1 MMIEQTILNKLNAD
15 TREKR
20 LAALEE
26 ILADTAFPPR
36 DPRYINNHIH
46 STYSFSPYSPAA
58 AAFAA
63 RANGLCTAGIMDHDS
78 MGGAEEFIRAGDII
92 GIPTTVGIEFRVDM
106 KGTPLENRR
115 TNNPDQTGCS
125 YMTLHAVPHGRIAD
139 VQARFAPLRE
149 KRNSRNRKM
158 VDLVNTLCAGEGI
171 SLSFD
176 DDVLPLSQ
184 YHEGGSVTERHLL
197 FALAKEIV
205 AKAGRGEGVI
215 ALLGRLDIALSE
227 RQKSLLLDGS
237 GPYEYDVTGILK
249 SAFMPKVYIPA
260 KEECMSLDDAVA
272 FGKMI
277 DGILCYPYLG
287 DVGNSITGDKAA
299 QRFEDDFLEELF
311 EVLRDH
317 CIRAITY
324 MPPRNTREQLL
335 RLRGL
340 CERFGMYQISGEDIN
355 SPRQEFVCRAMEDPL
370 FGNLIDAAWALIDH
384 ERGRR
389 KIIL

>member
-1 MMIEQTILNKLNAD
+1 MIDEKILKKLNTD
-15 TREKR
+15 TKERR

-26 ILADTAFPPR
+26 ILPDTVFPPR

-46 STYSFSPYSPAA
+46 STYSFSPYSPVA

-125 YMTLHAVPHGRIAD
+125 YMTLHGVPHGQITK
-139 VQARFAPLRE
+139 VQAHFAPLRE
-149 KRNSRNRKM
+149 KRNNRNRKM
-158 VDLVNTLCAGEGI
+158 LERINTLCAEEGI

-184 YHEGGSVTERHLL
+184 YHEGGSVTERHLM
-197 FALAKEIV
+197 FALAKAILT
-205 AKAGRGEGVI
+205 KAGRGESVI
-215 ALLGRLDIALSE
+215 ALLGRLGVILSE
-227 RQKSLLLDGS
+227 KQKKLLLDGS
-237 GPYEYDVTGILK
+237 GPYEYDLTGILK

-260 KEECMSLDDAVA
+260 KEECMSLNEVVA
-272 FGKMI
+272 FGKTF

-287 DVGNSITGDKAA
+287 DVGESITGDKAA
-299 QRFEDDFLEELF
+299 QRFEDDFLEELL

-317 CIRAITY
+317 GVRAITY
-324 MPPRNTREQLL
+324 MPARNTRDQLL
-335 RLRGL
+335 RLRAL

-355 SPRQEFVCRAMEDPL
+355 SPRQEFVCKAMEDPL
-370 FGNLIDAAWALIDH
+370 FGNLIDAAWALIEH
-384 ERGRR
+384 ERGRK